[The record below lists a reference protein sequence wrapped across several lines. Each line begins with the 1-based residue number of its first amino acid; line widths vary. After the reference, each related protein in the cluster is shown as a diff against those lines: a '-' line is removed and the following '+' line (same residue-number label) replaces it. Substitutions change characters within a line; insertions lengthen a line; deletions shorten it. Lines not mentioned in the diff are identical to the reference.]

1 MFYGGLV
8 PAQWDFAGHG
18 PNDREPRG
26 QGCPQV
32 LLQRCAMIEL
42 VSIILSFGN
51 ATDDA

>member
-1 MFYGGLV
+1 M
-8 PAQWDFAGHG
+8 AGSSQLNG
-18 PNDREPRG
+18 ILRAMAPNDREPRG

-32 LLQRCAMIEL
+32 LLQRCAMVEL